1 MANALFDAY
10 VQNRLTNVSGFDL
23 ALAGTNIKL
32 VLVDHGTDTPVPAT
46 DDFLADIVVGARVAT
61 SGNFANKAVTA
72 RVFDA
77 DDVTLT
83 AVAGASVESI
93 VIYRDT
99 GVEATSDLI
108 AFIDVATGLPFTPSG
123 GDVTI
128 QWDAGAN
135 KIFKL

>member
-23 ALAGTNIKL
+23 AAGGTNVKV
-32 VLVDHGTDTPVPAT
+32 VLVDHADDTPAPTT
-46 DDFLADIVVGARVAT
+46 DDFFSDIASAARVAI
-61 SGNFANKAVTA
+61 SGNLANKTVTA

-77 DDVTLT
+77 DDITLT
-83 AVAGASVESI
+83 AVTGDPFESI

-99 GVEATSDLI
+99 GTEATSDLI
-108 AFIDVATGLPFTPSG
+108 AFIDTATGLPFTPSG
-123 GDVTI
+123 GNITI
-128 QWDAGAN
+128 TWDSGAN

>member
-23 ALAGTNIKL
+23 SAVGVNIKL
-32 VLVDHGTDTPVPAT
+32 VLVDHGTDTPLPAS
-46 DDFLADIVVGARVAT
+46 DDFLDDIAAGARIAT
-61 SGNFANKAVTA
+61 SGNFATKTVTA

-83 AVAGASVESI
+83 AVSGASVESI

-99 GVEATSDLI
+99 GVATTSDLI
-108 AFIDVATGLPFTPSG
+108 AFIDTATGLPFTPSG